1 MHNPLIRAIM
11 SIHLL
16 STMRVLLGHTNLP
29 IAPHPFEIWST

>member
-1 MHNPLIRAIM
+1 MCNPLIRAIM

-16 STMRVLLGHTNLP
+16 STMSILLGHTNLP